1 MLLIRP
7 SHPPVIRLKL
17 KTRLRMQQK
26 IRPPNRMKQF
36 QPVAT
41 RLVEAINLS
50 KTKHKQQQMRQ
61 VQQTRLSSL
70 LVDRMRLPSQLLITH
85 LVPELRNKDSLLR
98 LKEITV
104 AIRVQ
109 VVLRH
114 QDQLEGR
121 HQETKPRQAVQIL
134 PSQLL
139 QVTRLRMPQLA
150 RLDRPKTSLNTFSQQ
165 GRMLSFEVT

>member
-7 SHPPVIRLKL
+7 NHPVVIRLKL

-26 IRPPNRMKQF
+26 IRLPNQMKQF
-36 QPVAT
+36 QQVGT
-41 RLVEAINLS
+41 RVLEAINLS
-50 KTKHKQQQMRQ
+50 KTKHQQSQMRQ
-61 VQQTRLSSL
+61 LMQTRLSSL

-109 VVLRH
+109 VLLRH
-114 QDQLEGR
+114 QDQLKDR
-121 HQETKPRQAVQIL
+121 HQETKPRQAVKIL

-150 RLDRPKTSLNTFSQQ
+150 KLDRPRTSLNTFSLL